1 MRREFKIGIF
11 AVLVLTGSFF
21 LLNYLRGKDLL
32 NREIQVVSQ
41 YEDLQG
47 LVPSAPVFIKGFKAG
62 KVTEVEYVSE
72 QRLFNVTCSVSK
84 DFQIPEDS
92 QMAIYSIDVMGTKGV
107 RIILGSADVPVAD
120 GDTLASVVEPGLM
133 DALAEGIGP
142 LLDKVSNTL
151 DSLNVTVSG
160 VNDLLSQS
168 NISSVSNTLKNLEVT
183 MANVRQLSR
192 TVNGKSQEI
201 NDLVEN
207 LSSFSS
213 GLEVLVSR
221 ADTTLTGINNVVAT
235 VNGADIAGVVTSFR
249 KLLDNV
255 NDPDGSV
262 GKLFS
267 NGSVYDSVDSLLVD
281 LNVIVDKIKENP
293 KKYLKISVL

>member
-62 KVTEVEYVSE
+62 KVAEVEYVSE
-72 QRLFNVTCSVSK
+72 QRLFNVVCSVSK

-142 LLDKVSNTL
+142 LMDKVSNTL
-151 DSLNVTVSG
+151 DSLNITVSG

-255 NDPDGSV
+255 NDPEGSV

-293 KKYLKISVL
+293 KKYLKISVF